1 MPPEERPA
9 EPCPEVLVVDDE
21 ALVLRLLE
29 MALPQHGLAVRQAG
43 GGAEAVA
50 VYRRHRGSIGVVLLD
65 VRMPGLDGPQ
75 TLAALRAIDPGVR
88 CVFMS
93 GDTRG
98 YSAEQLLGLGAAR
111 VVAKPFRCLAELAG
125 TLREVAAGQA

>member
-9 EPCPEVLVVDDE
+9 RSCPEVLVVDDE
-21 ALVLRLLE
+21 RLVLRLLE
-29 MALPQHGLAVRQAG
+29 LALPQHGLAVRLAG
-43 GGAEAVA
+43 AGEEAVA
-50 VYRRHRGSIGVVLLD
+50 AYRRHRGSIGVVLLD

-75 TLAALRAIDPGVR
+75 TLAALREIDRGVR
-88 CVFMS
+88 VVFMS

-98 YSAEQLLGLGAAR
+98 YSAEEPLGLGAAR
-111 VVAKPFRCLAELAG
+111 VVAKPFRDLAELAA

>member
-1 MPPEERPA
+1 MPSEERPA
-9 EPCPEVLVVDDE
+9 KPCPEVLVVDDE

-43 GGAEAVA
+43 RGAEAVA
-50 VYRRHRGSIGVVLLD
+50 IYRRHRDRIGVVLLD

-75 TLAALRAIDPGVR
+75 TLAALREVDPGVR

-98 YSAEQLLGLGAAR
+98 YSTDELLGLGAAG

>member
-9 EPCPEVLVVDDE
+9 RSCPEVLVVDDE
-21 ALVLRLLE
+21 RLVLRLLE
-29 MALPQHGLAVRQAG
+29 LALPQHGLVVRSAG
-43 GGAEAVA
+43 GGAEAVDL
-50 VYRRHRGSIGVVLLD
+50 YRRHRGSIGVVLLD

-75 TLAALRAIDPGVR
+75 TLAVMREIDRGVR

-98 YSAEQLLGLGAAR
+98 YSAEELLGLGAAR
-111 VVAKPFRCLAELAG
+111 VVTKPFRDLAELAA